1 MLVKCYDRTS
11 KICKLSAYIIKI
23 SLAEAIVLIFGGE
36 FVELKYAND
45 TREHQQRILSLVK
58 REH

>member
-1 MLVKCYDRTS
+1 M
-11 KICKLSAYIIKI
+11 
-23 SLAEAIVLIFGGE
+23 IFGGE

-45 TREHQQRILSLVK
+45 TRERQQRILSLVK